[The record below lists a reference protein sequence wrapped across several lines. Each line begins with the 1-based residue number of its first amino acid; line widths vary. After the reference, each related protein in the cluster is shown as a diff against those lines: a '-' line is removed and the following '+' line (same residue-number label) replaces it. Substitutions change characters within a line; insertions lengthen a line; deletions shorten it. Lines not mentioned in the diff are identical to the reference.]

1 MSRSRSPRFR
11 RRFRSALGDF
21 ANPFVVLADVM
32 VALAFILSLF
42 LLSTTVYSEQMQL
55 IEFRNKRRA
64 AVQSSLEASLA
75 KGSSTPLAVR
85 VLAPNKYQLWRGQT
99 PLLEAEDD
107 GTLQRFRFLGD
118 AMRFKW
124 ESSDFENPPA
134 STELLRDLGEV
145 LLRNRARIKSI
156 VIEGQAAPQ
165 EQGAWPMSSL
175 RAERVRDTWSA
186 MGVLAPVS
194 LGSASPLKAWME
206 SHDASGATVGAEN
219 SLWREGRFNEWHME
233 EWAAART
240 PSPLKRGV
248 IPQSWVIVSGRGA
261 EVRKAP
267 IVEFKIE
274 YTEHDALP
282 LDVFL
287 RETLPLALQRRA
299 PLSTWMSGARTAG

>member
-1 MSRSRSPRFR
+1 MKSRFR
-11 RRFRSALGDF
+11 RRARRSLGDF

-42 LLSTTVYSEQMQL
+42 LLSTTVYSEQMEL

-64 AVQSSLEASLA
+64 AVQTSLEAALA
-75 KGSSTPLAVR
+75 KSSSTPLALR
-85 VLAPNKYQLWRGQT
+85 VLAPNKYQLWRGKT

-124 ESSDFENPPA
+124 ESSDFENPTA
-134 STELLRDLGEV
+134 STELLRELGEV

-165 EQGAWPMSSL
+165 ESGAWPMSSL

-186 MGVLAPVS
+186 MGVFAPVS
-194 LGSASPLKAWME
+194 LQTASPLKSWME
-206 SHDASGATVGAEN
+206 SHDASGTTVKEAH
-219 SLWREGRFNEWHME
+219 SLWSEGHFNEWHLE
-233 EWAAART
+233 EWGAART
-240 PSPLKRGV
+240 SSPLGLGV
-248 IPQSWVIVSGRGA
+248 LPQSWVIVSGRGA

-274 YTEHDALP
+274 YTERDALP

-287 RETLPLALQRRA
+287 RERLTGQVQQQA
-299 PLSTWMSGARTAG
+299 PVAAWIGRSKDAN